1 MKRLAL
7 ILATLNLA
15 FGGAVSAAP
24 AAAPQA
30 KPTAAPV
37 IALHKCKGSRYV
49 HAIVGG
55 EHKCLGTG
63 QFCAKRYASIYRR
76 AGFVC
81 KSGSDG
87 RLRLHRR

>member
-7 ILATLNLA
+7 ILATLSVA
-15 FGGAVSAAP
+15 FAGAASAP

-37 IALHKCKGSRYV
+37 IALHKCKGTRYV

-63 QFCAKRYASIYRR
+63 QFCALRYQSIYRR
-76 AGFVC
+76 HGFVC
-81 KSGSDG
+81 KRGSDG